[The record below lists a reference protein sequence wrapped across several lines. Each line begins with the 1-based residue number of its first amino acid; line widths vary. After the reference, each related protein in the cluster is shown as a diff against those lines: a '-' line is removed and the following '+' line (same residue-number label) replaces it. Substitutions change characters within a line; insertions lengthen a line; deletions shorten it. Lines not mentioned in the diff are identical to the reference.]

1 MALNYTI
8 MNKNPQKYNY
18 YSRFIDNEGDVNI
31 PGYDSIT
38 GQHLPKVINSVNI
51 SKLDQIR
58 KKRLKNKKDDLN
70 NSQIMFHS
78 KSLFSSID
86 VTSD

>member
-18 YSRFIDNEGDVNI
+18 YSRFINNEGDVNI
-31 PGYDSIT
+31 PGYDPIT
-38 GQHLPKVINSVNI
+38 GQHLPNVINSENI

-58 KKRLKNKKDDLN
+58 KKHLKNKKGDLN
-70 NSQIMFHS
+70 NSSIMFHS

-86 VTSD
+86 VISD